1 MICRIV
7 PQSFPSVAQQRL
19 SVLSGEA
26 DDLSRRWA
34 RAEEEDARGMK
45 KDLRNP
51 LAWFS
56 EARVWAEV
64 RPLRLNNI

>member
-1 MICRIV
+1 MICRIF
-7 PQSFPSVAQQRL
+7 PQSFPFVAQQRL

-51 LAWFS
+51 LA
-56 EARVWAEV
+56 
-64 RPLRLNNI
+64 